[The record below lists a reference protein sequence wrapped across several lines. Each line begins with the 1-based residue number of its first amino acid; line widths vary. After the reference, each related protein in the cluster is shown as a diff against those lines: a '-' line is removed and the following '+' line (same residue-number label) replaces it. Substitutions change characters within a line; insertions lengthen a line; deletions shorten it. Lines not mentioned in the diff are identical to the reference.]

1 MHMSNQ
7 QMATILLAINT
18 IDNKYS
24 TNDKKVRYGFQYK
37 QGKGP
42 IGKIEE
48 MLVKIKSLPLNL

>member
-18 IDNKYS
+18 IDSKYS
-24 TNDKKVRYGFQYK
+24 TNDKEVRYGFPYK

-42 IGKIEE
+42 IGKIEK
-48 MLVKIKSLPLNL
+48 MLVKN